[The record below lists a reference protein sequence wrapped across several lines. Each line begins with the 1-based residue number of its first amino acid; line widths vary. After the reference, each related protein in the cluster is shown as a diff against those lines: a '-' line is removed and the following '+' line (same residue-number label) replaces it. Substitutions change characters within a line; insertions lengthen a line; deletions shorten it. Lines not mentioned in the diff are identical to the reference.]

1 MSETVNLPALGES
14 VTEGTVTRWLKA
26 VGDEVAV
33 DEPLVEVSTD
43 KVDTEIPSPV
53 AGVLEEILVEEDDTV
68 EVGAPLA
75 TIGDGSGGG
84 SADASEDDAAAE
96 ELLEVPR
103 QDGPVPVLMEAT
115 LLALQAGIGRAA
127 LTEGTQLLRQRRRT
141 FNTGTAALPKDDPQ
155 LLEIMGQLAG
165 RQAAAELMVRE
176 IGRLLD
182 EGQDGADGAG
192 PAEADVVAASA
203 EAMAAAYRAQAVV
216 PEAVLEVCT
225 RIFDTLGAS
234 ATSATLRLDRHW
246 RNARTI
252 ATHDPAAFK
261 VRMAGD
267 WLVNGTPP
275 TAYTSAGEAPEG
287 D

>member
-1 MSETVNLPALGES
+1 
-14 VTEGTVTRWLKA
+14 
-26 VGDEVAV
+26 
-33 DEPLVEVSTD
+33 
-43 KVDTEIPSPV
+43 
-53 AGVLEEILVEEDDTV
+53 
-68 EVGAPLA
+68 
-75 TIGDGSGGG
+75 
-84 SADASEDDAAAE
+84 
-96 ELLEVPR
+96 
-103 QDGPVPVLMEAT
+103 
-115 LLALQAGIGRAA
+115 
-127 LTEGTQLLRQRRRT
+127 
-141 FNTGTAALPKDDPQ
+141 
-155 LLEIMGQLAG
+155 MGQLAG

-182 EGQDGADGAG
+182 EGEDGADGAG

-246 RNARTI
+246 RNARTL

-275 TAYTSAGEAPEG
+275 TAYTSAGEVPEG